1 MGSSTKK
8 FAAIGFVLGGVGGAL
23 TGGFLGLGKDMYDA
37 AKEAEEAAR
46 EAKRK
51 ARQARLDAMKD
62 REVSSKGA
70 TNPRQI
76 IYGTAKTGGQY
87 AMMESSGKDSRYFH
101 IVVVFAAHPCDSI
114 RDVYFDDE
122 LALRWTGSGHAVTSK
137 FAGLVDYSI
146 QLGNQ
151 TAADPKAVSQT
162 PSWTANDKLLGQTY
176 LYVRLDYAE
185 DKFSGIPNISAVVRG
200 KSDIWDPRT
209 DTVGWTDNH
218 ALCVLD
224 YLMWSRGVNIPRERI
239 DIDSF
244 IEASNISDEPV
255 SAGPSKTERRYTCNG
270 TESFN
275 KPPLEVLETLQN
287 AGAMVVQRRGGLW
300 RAIPGKYREPTIDLT
315 ADDLVGGLDFSPRA
329 PKSGRFNVAKG
340 TYIDPTQLYAAVDF
354 VQLAV
359 GEYIAED
366 LEEIEQSFDF
376 PWTNSGTMA
385 RRLAKIYL
393 EKTRYG
399 LMLECTLKFRAMAI
413 APGTR
418 VTLTVESLGW
428 DRRIFRVEDCT
439 ISLRQG
445 VHVVLREDDPAVWS
459 WTETDALPVEAAPA
473 VNLPDP
479 FSVSPP
485 VNVTV
490 TEQLYTGLDGMFRNR
505 AVVAWEAGGPQSRSF
520 EVEFRSATDVS
531 WRPAGGD
538 LLVTTAEIDDLSVGA
553 YRFRVRSRNGI
564 GIASPW
570 VEITYQL
577 LGQANPPPHPTN
589 VTLRNGLISWSYPSP
604 PLDFKGFEVRYQPGT
619 RKTWVDAIKLHEG
632 YLTTTRLAANELPSG
647 TVTILVRAVDWSGN
661 QSESAYVTVGIGDP
675 VVQNIV
681 YEVSHAAEGWTGTV
695 TGGEITPAGVVANE
709 ATRFWGEDS
718 AAFWAPS
725 ANGLFWR
732 PAWETLVYEW
742 DFVPPAEALP
752 AQLTIALDAN
762 VSGLRIEWIAPDR
775 SEFWGEDEDL
785 FWGADSDPRWAP
797 DPEEWSEWPG
807 ADEIRN
813 RQRMRFRVI
822 VPSSQS
828 GLRPTISDI
837 RMILDVEDVTEVIE
851 AFGVT
856 GGETRLPITQTYRH
870 IRVVS
875 MTIHDDGSGA
885 VTAKVVDKHPQ
896 LGPLI
901 RALDEAGNP
910 VETIIDARIQGY

>member
-1 MGSSTKK
+1 MGSSAKK
-8 FAAIGFVLGGVGGAL
+8 WAIGGFLLGGVGGL
-23 TGGFLGLGKDMYDA
+23 LIGGFLGTGKDMYDA
-37 AKEAEEAAR
+37 AKEAEEAAK
-46 EAKRK
+46 EARRK

-70 TNPRQI
+70 ANPRQI

-87 AMMESSGKDSRYFH
+87 ATMEASGGDSRYFH

-122 LALRWTGSGHAVTSK
+122 LALRWTGSGHAVTPK
-137 FAGLVDYSI
+137 FAGLVDFSI

-151 TAADPKAVSQT
+151 TAVDPKAVAQI
-162 PSWTANDKLLGQTY
+162 PSWAASDKLLGQTY

-185 DKFSGIPNISAVVRG
+185 DKYSGIPNISAVVRG
-200 KSDIWDPRT
+200 KNDIWDPRT
-209 DTVGWTDNH
+209 DTVGFTDNH

-224 YLMWSRGVNIPRERI
+224 YMTWSRGAKIQRTAV
-239 DIDSF
+239 DIASF
-244 IEASNISDEPV
+244 IEAADVSDELVP
-255 SAGPSKTERRYTCNG
+255 AGPGRTERRYTCNG

-340 TYIDPTQLYAAVDF
+340 TYIDPAQLYAAVDF

-359 GEYIAED
+359 GEYISED
-366 LEEIEQSFDF
+366 LEEIDQSFDF
-376 PWTNSGTMA
+376 PFTNSGTMA

-399 LMLECTLKFRAMAI
+399 LMLECALKFRAMAI

-418 VTLTVESLGW
+418 VTLTVDSLGW
-428 DRRIFRVEDCT
+428 DRRVFRVEDCT

-445 VHVVLREDDPAVWS
+445 VRVVLREDDPAVWS
-459 WTETDALPVEAAPA
+459 WTEADALPVEAAPA

-505 AVVAWEAGGPQSRSF
+505 AVVTWEAGGPQSRSF
-520 EVEFRSATDVS
+520 EVEFRSAADVS

-538 LLVTTAEIDDLSVGA
+538 LLVTTVEIDDLSVGV

-564 GIASPW
+564 GIASHW
-570 VEITYQL
+570 VEITYHL
-577 LGQANPPPHPTN
+577 LGQANPPPPPTN
-589 VTLRNGLISWSYPSP
+589 VTLRNGLISWSYPNP
-604 PLDFKGFEVRYQPGT
+604 PLDFKGFEARYQAGT
-619 RKTWVDAIKLHEG
+619 RKTWVDAVRLHEG
-632 YLTTTRLAANELPSG
+632 YITNTRLVGNDLPAG
-647 TVTILVRAVDWSGN
+647 TVTVLVRAIDWSGN
-661 QSESAYVTVGIGDP
+661 ESESAYLTVGIGDP

-695 TGGEITPAGVVANE
+695 TGGEITPTGVVANE
-709 ATRFWGEDS
+709 TARFWDEDS
-718 AAFWAPS
+718 AAFWSPS

-732 PAWETLVYEW
+732 PAWDTLIY
-742 DFVPPAEALP
+742 DFDFIPPAEALP
-752 AQLTIALDAN
+752 AQLTIAVDTSASN
-762 VSGLRIEWIAPDR
+762 LRIKWIVPDR
-775 SEFWGEDEDL
+775 SEIWGEDEDL
-785 FWGADSDPRWAP
+785 FWGADGDPFWSTDP
-797 DPEEWSEWPG
+797 DEWSEWPG
-807 ADEIRN
+807 ADDVRH

-828 GLRPTISDI
+828 GTRPVISDI
-837 RMILDVEDVTEVIE
+837 RMILDVEDVSEVIE
-851 AFGVT
+851 AFGVA
-856 GGETRLPITQTYRH
+856 GGEARLPITLAYRR

-875 MTIHDDGSGA
+875 LTIHDDGSGA
-885 VTAKVVDKHPQ
+885 VSAKIVDKNTE

-901 RALDEAGNP
+901 RTLDELGNP